1 VWRRGGWMMYVFL
14 LLLPEDS
21 ERELKCIEGST
32 IRKGWLWTT
41 KQ

>member
-1 VWRRGGWMMYVFL
+1 VEKRRVDDVFL

-32 IRKGWLWTT
+32 IRKGWLWTA